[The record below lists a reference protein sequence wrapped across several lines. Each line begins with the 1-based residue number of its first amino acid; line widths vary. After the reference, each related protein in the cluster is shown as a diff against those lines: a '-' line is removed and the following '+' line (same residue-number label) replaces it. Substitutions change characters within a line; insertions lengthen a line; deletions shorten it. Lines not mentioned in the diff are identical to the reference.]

1 MKKQFIQ
8 IAIAGALAAGLAFAQ
23 APAPAPDAQ
32 SSTNVGP
39 RAHGMLGQRLAQAA
53 QQLNLTDAQK
63 QEARMIFQQAFRDA
77 APVRA
82 QLRQNRQA
90 LAAAVKAGQGNDEI
104 QRLAKTQGDLMGQLV
119 TIRTE
124 AAAAFYADLTPEQK
138 TKADQMQ
145 QQFRQRLRSRLHPS
159 NG

>member
-8 IAIAGALAAGLAFAQ
+8 FAVVGALAAGLAFAQ

-32 SSTNVGP
+32 GSANVGAG
-39 RAHGMLGQRLAQAA
+39 AHGILGQRLAQAA

-63 QEARMIFQQAFRDA
+63 QEARLIFQQAFRDA

-82 QLRQNRQA
+82 QLRQNRLA
-90 LAAAVKAGQGNDEI
+90 LAAAVKAGQDNDQI
-104 QRLAKTQGDLMGQLV
+104 QRLAKTQGNLMGQMV

-124 AAAAFYADLTPEQK
+124 AAAAFYANLTPEQK
-138 TKADQMQ
+138 AKADQMQ
-145 QQFRQRLRSRLHPS
+145 QQFRQKVRSRLHPS